1 MSKPIRLA
9 NAAKYFIG
17 DTHQIAAWNWLEDQI
32 PQAVYNE
39 FTELYRSGPKQKL
52 PDEPWLPLALKLIKE
67 FEGLELK
74 AYPDPGTGNLPWTI
88 GYGTTMIDGRA
99 VRPGEVISQV
109 KAEELLRGQLTKM
122 FAPAMFALLPQ
133 ARTMPPNQAAALV
146 SWAYNVG
153 IGAVESSTLRKL
165 ILAGK
170 PPLAVIEQELPKWSK
185 AGDKVMAGLQRRR
198 EAEVALAK
206 SGSSSGSFNPKSPFS
221 YRITPNILYGE
232 FALNQ
237 EARRFIEQ
245 HQCTTATELAQF
257 LEKVRVQFGGKPV
270 EITSGYRPAAINSS
284 IGGASGS
291 EHIYGG
297 PSVGAVDFLIKGA
310 DIYAVEKWCD
320 ANWPYSVGY
329 GAKKGFV
336 HLGIRRGR
344 PRVRWDY

>member
-9 NAAKYFIG
+9 DAAKHYRADG
-17 DTHQIAAWNWLEDQI
+17 HQLAAWNWLEDQI
-32 PQAVYNE
+32 PEAAYKE
-39 FTELYRSGPKQKL
+39 FAELYRSAPKQK
-52 PDEPWLPLALKLIKE
+52 PQDEPWLPLALKIIKE

-88 GYGTTMIDGRA
+88 GYGTTLIDGRA
-99 VRPGEVISQV
+99 VKPGEVISQV
-109 KAEELLRGQLTKM
+109 KAEELLRGQVSKV
-122 FAPAMFALLPQ
+122 FAPALFALIPQ
-133 ARTMPPNQAAALV
+133 AQTMPPNQAAALV

-170 PPLAVIEQELPKWSK
+170 PPLAAIEQELPKWNK
-185 AGDKVMAGLQRRR
+185 AGNKVMAGLQRRR

-206 SGSSSGSFNPKSPFS
+206 GGSSSAAFNPQSPFS

-237 EARRFIEQ
+237 EARRFIQQ
-245 HQCTTATELAQF
+245 HQCSTAVELAQF
-257 LEKVRVQFGGKPV
+257 LEKVRHQFGGKPV

-284 IGGASGS
+284 VGGASGS

-297 PSVGAVDFLIKGA
+297 PGVGAVDFLIKGA

-320 ANWPYSVGY
+320 ANWPYSLGY

-344 PRVRWDY
+344 PRLRWDY